1 MNLQTDELNFDQL
14 VELAA
19 KDPIAF
25 EAYRT
30 EQIEATI
37 SSAAPKNQRRL
48 RGIQFQVDAQ
58 RSLQNNAVGSCVKVY
73 EMMQESL
80 GSLNGLLQNYTNG
93 TTNTAPVETMP
104 AKVLSFYR

>member
-37 SSAAPKNQRRL
+37 SSADANNQRRL
-48 RGIQFQVDAQ
+48 RGLQFQVDAQ
-58 RSLQNNAVGSCVKVY
+58 RSLQGNAMSSCVKVY

-80 GSLNGLLQNYTNG
+80 SSLNDLLQDYSKG
-93 TTNTAPVETMP
+93 TTSTASPEAIP
-104 AKVLSFYR
+104 AKVLSFSR